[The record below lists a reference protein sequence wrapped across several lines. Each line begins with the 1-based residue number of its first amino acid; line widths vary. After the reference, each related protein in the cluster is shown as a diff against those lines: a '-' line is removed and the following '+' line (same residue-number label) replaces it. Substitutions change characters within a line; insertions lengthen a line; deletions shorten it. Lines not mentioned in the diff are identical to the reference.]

1 MHNYKYTY
9 TYIYNYGQIISSRE
23 PEMLGHFVRLIYTL
37 LDLFASHHSVMTS
50 PNFYSRPLQQTRT
63 ASGSWS
69 NKLIRGGQM
78 NTQTLRDLKR
88 P

>member
-1 MHNYKYTY
+1 
-9 TYIYNYGQIISSRE
+9 
-23 PEMLGHFVRLIYTL
+23 MLGHFVRLIYTL

-78 NTQTLRDLKR
+78 N
-88 P
+88 